1 MSQWNVEMFDVSFMK
16 DSETNTYMAF
26 NEELGLAAEADT
38 MEELEQLCLDLAPIL
53 YEENN
58 HTKSPNASQRIR
70 DLPVFYHVKP
80 SSWGDRA

>member
-16 DSETNTYMAF
+16 DSETNTYMAV

-58 HTKSPNASQRIR
+58 HTK
-70 DLPVFYHVKP
+70 KP
-80 SSWGDRA
+80 QLRLVQEPIEFAIPA